1 MSVLRTENSVLGVGG
16 SFYVTEIWK
25 NLSPVSKNK
34 QQWLGLKSLHE
45 DESPLKRRPR
55 LTTTHK
61 VKPFLSLKRLKIF
74 QAAKYLLQL
83 KDILD
88 IEYKKCAVS
97 KVKQQKQ
104 QIIVPF

>member
-1 MSVLRTENSVLGVGG
+1 M
-16 SFYVTEIWK
+16 
-25 NLSPVSKNK
+25 
-34 QQWLGLKSLHE
+34 
-45 DESPLKRRPR
+45 

-88 IEYKKCAVS
+88 IEYKKCEVS

>member
-1 MSVLRTENSVLGVGG
+1 MFLCYRNMKESQSG
-16 SFYVTEIWK
+16 IQ
-25 NLSPVSKNK
+25 K
-34 QQWLGLKSLHE
+34 QTTMTWIKTALHE
-45 DESPLKRRPR
+45 DESPLKQRPM

>member
-1 MSVLRTENSVLGVGG
+1 MFLCYRNMKESQSG
-16 SFYVTEIWK
+16 IQ
-25 NLSPVSKNK
+25 K
-34 QQWLGLKSLHE
+34 QTTMTWIKITAE
-45 DESPLKRRPR
+45 DESPLKQRPM

-88 IEYKKCAVS
+88 IEYKKGAVS